1 MRENRTHGSEGG
13 ESGSTGLPYPYCAI
27 AATRLVSPRPA
38 FLTVRIAA
46 KRRQHLA
53 AGVSPQNRCPKWTHS
68 REAVTAN
75 SPGRKPK
82 EFEPTTRLP
91 NSASSKLTLRVGI
104 GTPRLKLDATL
115 ARELVSGLSLQ
126 MSQVSSDGH
135 RPQVGRGSP
144 QSSDSSH
151 RSEAPP
157 R

>member
-68 REAVTAN
+68 REAA
-75 SPGRKPK
+75 P
-82 EFEPTTRLP
+82 
-91 NSASSKLTLRVGI
+91 AKLTIADAVAARRLNGCDESNPQ
-104 GTPRLKLDATL
+104 TP
-115 ARELVSGLSLQ
+115 G
-126 MSQVSSDGH
+126 
-135 RPQVGRGSP
+135 
-144 QSSDSSH
+144 
-151 RSEAPP
+151 
-157 R
+157 